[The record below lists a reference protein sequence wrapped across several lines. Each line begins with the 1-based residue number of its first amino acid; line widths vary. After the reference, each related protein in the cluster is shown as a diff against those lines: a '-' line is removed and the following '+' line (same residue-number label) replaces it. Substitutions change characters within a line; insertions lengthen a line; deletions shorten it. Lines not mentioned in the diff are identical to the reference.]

1 MIKSRVPIVNEQTN
15 ANSIILICAWWWV
28 PGLSPYSIYSKVIKT
43 MTGSPLSLRTPY
55 RYIPC
60 WHCVKCDLNCLHLHN
75 CTQTWKRFS
84 PPLLCSIS
92 CPKGPIC
99 PLRYCLGTGF
109 NHNKINALILSSQ
122 LNFRRNV
129 LNKNGDG
136 LHFTSVQVCSLAGK
150 VSILIFH
157 YAPIMRFI
165 LSISFMHMTEM
176 FLSKKLT
183 SFYANR

>member
-1 MIKSRVPIVNEQTN
+1 M
-15 ANSIILICAWWWV
+15 

-55 RYIPC
+55 
-60 WHCVKCDLNCLHLHN
+60 
-75 CTQTWKRFS
+75 RFS

-157 YAPIMRFI
+157 YAPIMCFI